1 MDLKIKYMLKNISRQ
16 MGVSY
21 LPLDQ
26 HVKLIDAPTGALE
39 FMEAMIDIHDNPE
52 KKTYISCMSLIGLL
66 TFPSS
71 PSVPVTTEASEASEV
86 YDATADTIMLERLN
100 KTVELVT
107 VFTMNCDMKMFE
119 MLMKCF

>member
-1 MDLKIKYMLKNISRQ
+1 MDLKIKFLQYMLKNISRQ

-52 KKTYISCMSLIGLL
+52 KKDIHILYVIDRIIDIPIQPIRPCYNGGIGGIGGL
-66 TFPSS
+66 
-71 PSVPVTTEASEASEV
+71 
-86 YDATADTIMLERLN
+86 
-100 KTVELVT
+100 
-107 VFTMNCDMKMFE
+107 
-119 MLMKCF
+119 